1 MKYVTVSLIDGNT
14 GEMIY
19 ETKAQA
25 VDTSSYLRSKI
36 SKNVDSF
43 INYFRDHPGRDLVFQ
58 VSVREKRKSL
68 TLFDDVY

>member
-36 SKNVDSF
+36 CKNVDSF

-58 VSVREKRKSL
+58 VNVREQRKSL
-68 TLFDDVY
+68 VLFADVY